1 MAKKEMI
8 KRADGSYSQRGL
20 WDNIRANKGSGK
32 KPTAAMLKQER
43 KIKAAESKKMQA
55 GGTVK
60 TTKRVGPVDPDGAWT
75 KVQKRNLPPAP
86 MKKGGKLSK
95 KK

>member
-1 MAKKEMI
+1 MKKMV
-8 KRADGSYSQRGL
+8 KRKNGSVSQWGL
-20 WDNIRANKGSGK
+20 WDSIRAKKGSGK
-32 KPTAAMLKQER
+32 PPTKEMLKQER

-55 GGTVK
+55 GGVVK
-60 TTKRVGPVDPDGAWT
+60 TTKKVGPVDPDGAWT